1 MKQHQRGEHR
11 RSHLQDMGLVLFS
24 TAGTYKYKVPGH
36 IREVKIQCWGGG
48 GGGGQLHNLRGGN
61 GGGGGYVE
69 TIVEVGPCARV
80 CMLAALGYSTHR
92 RCTRARDLGFPQV
105 FGREELTIVVGDGG
119 RHGEFGATAAP
130 ANKVLEREV
139 TPGKIGRAAG
149 GVPGGGEGRGGN
161 RSWAAGGGGGY
172 SAVFRQGP
180 YVSAAVFVRSGARC
194 CRRAAFTQCVC
205 AWVWMC
211 VALCG
216 ALRVA
221 LCGCVGLRVATC
233 ACVHCVCGCVGVGV
247 GVGGRHG
254 RETIVIAGGGGGGG
268 TRNGHPGGRAWTTPN
283 GPPDG
288 ATPTS
293 HGGRRDH
300 EVAEHELEEEEEKAR
315 SMQKVPD
322 GVYAYVDY
330 TIDAERIA
338 AAAVAE
344 RAAKVVSS
352 KLIDRDSSSSS
363 SDDDDD
369 ESRWKPRRN
378 RLRPLALRA
387 GAGGSAGAGAGG
399 SVAKP
404 PDHDESDEETP
415 GGKVLDAKFGVAGGE
430 LTEDGDDLLRCGRSG
445 GPRRG
450 GKGGYGGGFPGKAFE
465 GGGGAD
471 FGAGGGGGLFGGG
484 GGGYTPGLVG
494 GGGGGSSYVPASARC
509 GCCRALPQVCT
520 VCVCVCVCACV
531 CMCVL
536 CVVCCVLCVCV
547 CVAPTATPSPAMVTL
562 PSLFACVPPCCSSP
576 SW

>member
-1 MKQHQRGEHR
+1 M
-11 RSHLQDMGLVLFS
+11 
-24 TAGTYKYKVPGH
+24 
-36 IREVKIQCWGGG
+36 
-48 GGGGQLHNLRGGN
+48 
-61 GGGGGYVE
+61 
-69 TIVEVGPCARV
+69 
-80 CMLAALGYSTHR
+80 
-92 RCTRARDLGFPQV
+92 
-105 FGREELTIVVGDGG
+105 
-119 RHGEFGATAAP
+119 
-130 ANKVLEREV
+130 
-139 TPGKIGRAAG
+139 
-149 GVPGGGEGRGGN
+149 
-161 RSWAAGGGGGY
+161 
-172 SAVFRQGP
+172 
-180 YVSAAVFVRSGARC
+180 
-194 CRRAAFTQCVC
+194 
-205 AWVWMC
+205 
-211 VALCG
+211 
-216 ALRVA
+216 
-221 LCGCVGLRVATC
+221 
-233 ACVHCVCGCVGVGV
+233 
-247 GVGGRHG
+247 
-254 RETIVIAGGGGGGG
+254 IAGGGGGGG

-509 GCCRALPQVCT
+509 VTAAVHCLKCVPC
-520 VCVCVCVCACV
+520 VCVCVCVRVCACV
-531 CMCVL
+531 CCVL
-536 CVVCCVLCVCV
+536 CVVCCVCVCV
-547 CVAPTATPSPAMVTL
+547 LPPQLRHRQPWSLSRLCLRAYLHAAPLRLGDVLTSC
-562 PSLFACVPPCCSSP
+562 SCCSE
-576 SW
+576 